1 MNKKF
6 TLTLIIAVALVS
18 VIAFSACGFTAVA
31 EGTGDAWASSDKKY
45 PYPNESTTSPGF
57 SGYTAASDMV
67 LEEGETLTP
76 ITDEIASDKWL
87 LYQTMRENQGKVS
100 GYAQVTNTVSQI
112 EITLTEALIVIG
124 AGTSTVGDP
133 ITQYASWMTAQDGN
147 GNTYSQ
153 TVSQMDRL
161 LPGLNSI
168 ASMFGVWEKSA
179 TIDDVS
185 YWQEGDKASRKF
197 DETAPA
203 GVSANWIGDV
213 KVSEGGVTYDTSDF
227 DYNKRVTENE
237 TADTYRVYAGSASE
251 LGEYATPNSNGKN
264 ASNWDEVGNR
274 VIKVQFM
281 GSDGN
286 WGYDTWLVWDDQEG
300 NIEGRYV
307 GFDRDRW
314 YTALPSRGDGI
325 SNYLVNEETFDKV
338 NSSVSTQTVDGHT
351 LYVLDVKLQET
362 GNYSWDLITSG
373 EFGSLQGGIVDFVGF
388 SAVDSLFSK
397 DLTLTYEIWDTGV
410 IRRVIKQYSVESVE
424 GAAKDKSMQI
434 DVLNGSSKAYG
445 SATNSQ
451 IQEYAYA
458 GSVVDISG
466 SNAMYAFAAGG
477 LGLFERIGV
486 GVGVGAAVLIVLI
499 VTLVVLAKKG
509 VIGKKKNKKA
519 AAEGPAE
526 DAGVSEGDGADEES
540 KN

>member
-31 EGTGDAWASSDKKY
+31 EGSAWDDMEY
-45 PYPNESTTSPGF
+45 PYPKASVTSPGF
-57 SGYTAASDMV
+57 SGYTAASDMI

-76 ITDEIASDKWL
+76 IKDNIASDPWL

-124 AGTSTVGDP
+124 QGTSTVGDP
-133 ITQYASWMTAQDGN
+133 ITQYASWMTANDGN
-147 GNTYSQ
+147 GNSYSQ

-179 TIDDVS
+179 TIDGVN

-213 KVSEGGVTYDTSDF
+213 KVSEGGVTYDTSGF
-227 DYNKRVTENE
+227 DYNKRVTENV

-300 NIEGRYV
+300 NIEARYV

-362 GNYSWDLITSG
+362 ENYSWDLITSG

-424 GAAKDKSMQI
+424 GAAEDKSMQI

-458 GSVVDISG
+458 GSVVEISG

-526 DAGVSEGDGADEES
+526 DAGASEGDGADEES

>member
-31 EGTGDAWASSDKKY
+31 EGSAWDDMEY
-45 PYPNESTTSPGF
+45 PYPKASVTSPGF
-57 SGYTAASDMV
+57 SGYTAETDMT

-76 ITDEIASDKWL
+76 ITDEIASDPWL

-185 YWQEGDKASRKF
+185 YWQEGDKASRTF

-203 GVSANWIGDV
+203 GVSASWIGEV

-281 GSDGN
+281 GSDGK

-325 SNYLVNEETFDKV
+325 SNYLVNEETFDKT
-338 NSSVSTQTVDGHT
+338 NSTVTTQTVDGHT

-362 GNYSWDLITSG
+362 DNYSWDLITSG

-410 IRRVIKQYSVESVE
+410 IRRAIKQYSVESVE
-424 GAAKDKSMQI
+424 GAAGDKSMQI
-434 DVLNGSSKAYG
+434 DVLKGKSKAYG

-519 AAEGPAE
+519 AAEGSAE
-526 DAGVSEGDGADEES
+526 DAGASEGDGADEES

>member
-31 EGTGDAWASSDKKY
+31 EGSAWDDMEY
-45 PYPNESTTSPGF
+45 PYPKASVTSPGF
-57 SGYTAASDMV
+57 SGYTAASDMI

-124 AGTSTVGDP
+124 QGTSTVGDP
-133 ITQYASWMTAQDGN
+133 ITQYASWMTANDGK
-147 GNTYSQ
+147 GNSYSQ

-179 TIDDVS
+179 TIDGVN

-213 KVSEGGVTYDTSDF
+213 QVSEGGVTYDTSDF
-227 DYNKRVTENE
+227 DYNKRVTENVA
-237 TADTYRVYAGSASE
+237 ADTYRVYAGSASE

-300 NIEGRYV
+300 NIEARYV

-325 SNYLVNEETFDKV
+325 SNYLVNEETFDRE

-362 GNYSWDLITSG
+362 ESYSWDLITSG

-424 GAAKDKSMQI
+424 GAAGDKSMQI

-466 SNAMYAFAAGG
+466 SNEMYAFAAGG
-477 LGLFERIGV
+477 LGLFARIGV

-526 DAGVSEGDGADEES
+526 DAGASEGDGADEEN